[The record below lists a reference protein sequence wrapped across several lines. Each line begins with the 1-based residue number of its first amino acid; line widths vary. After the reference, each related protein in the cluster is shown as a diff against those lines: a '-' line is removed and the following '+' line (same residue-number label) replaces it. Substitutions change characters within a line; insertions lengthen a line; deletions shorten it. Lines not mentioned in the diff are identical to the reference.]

1 MNAWVSNQQNADQTF
16 SNLNMFILSLTN
28 LESLELCGM
37 SIVDNLG
44 DLVQAVNRPKLKKLS
59 LPLNGIEPESCLYFQ
74 YMLPFETLEELD
86 LSSNW
91 FGIPGLA
98 QFKT

>member
-1 MNAWVSNQQNADQTF
+1 
-16 SNLNMFILSLTN
+16 
-28 LESLELCGM
+28 M

-59 LPLNGIEPESCLYFQ
+59 LPLNGIEPEFCLYFQ
-74 YMLPFETLEELD
+74 QMLPFETLEELN

-91 FGIPGLA
+91 FGIAGLNR
-98 QFKT
+98 FKS

>member
-59 LPLNGIEPESCLYFQ
+59 LPLNGIEPESCLYF
-74 YMLPFETLEELD
+74 
-86 LSSNW
+86 
-91 FGIPGLA
+91 
-98 QFKT
+98 

>member
-1 MNAWVSNQQNADQTF
+1 MNKY
-16 SNLNMFILSLTN
+16 ILSFDN
-28 LESLELCGM
+28 LESLELVGM

-44 DLVQAVNRPKLKKLS
+44 DLVQAVNRPKLRKLS
-59 LPLNGIEPESCLYFQ
+59 LPLNGIEAEFCLYFQ
-74 YMLPFETLEELD
+74 HMLPFETLEELN

-98 QFKT
+98 RFKT